1 MSCFLFFIVFFQT
14 YKAICY
20 LQANLTVGLSDLT
33 RQSVYIYLL
42 LTYLLGI
49 YIMLS
54 YYDDKQRRTSSGSW
68 LFDDLCC
75 FCHNV
80 FFDVFSCRTNTL
92 IYDAVL
98 LHDNVQRTRSLS
110 NAISNA
116 FQDITIQIYLD
127 DLDI

>member
-54 YYDDKQRRTSSGSW
+54 YYDDKQRRTSSGS
-68 LFDDLCC
+68 
-75 FCHNV
+75 
-80 FFDVFSCRTNTL
+80 
-92 IYDAVL
+92 
-98 LHDNVQRTRSLS
+98 
-110 NAISNA
+110 
-116 FQDITIQIYLD
+116 
-127 DLDI
+127 